1 MEWETVAVV
10 QNAAV
15 IMQKPKKEQWLTK
28 NRRSPELISLLKEV
42 VKISNK

>member
-1 MEWETVAVV
+1 VLNAVV
-10 QNAAV
+10 N
-15 IMQKPKKEQWLTK
+15 IKKPKKEQWLTE